1 MSERKS
7 FFASITRKI
16 SIPAFERFQK
26 LPGKVSEALREAAAE
41 KGLFLPAVKA
51 RLGEQPPVNLATL
64 VEYYLKDPTVMA
76 AVDYLSEQV
85 AGTGFYTVSEPGYE
99 EAKKIVDD
107 FCDNVNMDGLLM
119 QTSKE
124 IIFSGNCFWEKIL
137 TNGKLSSLV
146 ILPLSSIKFIIR
158 TKIGGHP
165 QIYIQQ
171 VGADKVEFTAEEIIH
186 FRLNPV
192 DGSAWGTG
200 ILHSLASPKQI
211 DETTVRPAFLDIK
224 ARVEDDIWKIV
235 HRYAAPKRLW
245 KFEGVGDEK
254 LQNEYAPTIQSA
266 PVDADFVT
274 NKPVEV
280 ASLDINPAARFDGMI
295 EHVNSQ
301 VVQGLQT
308 PMTRLFTTPGFTE
321 ASATEATKM
330 ADRKIMKLQRDLA
343 RIIEREVFKPLLT
356 QNGIDPLKARV
367 RIRWG
372 MQERPE
378 VKIEHIVQ
386 LAQISATSGIEYLT
400 KDEVRNMLAKYASFE
415 LQEQPEDQKAIPAEK
430 LKEMRFFRDKGGS
443 IHVVPESDE
452 DRQQY
457 AAKLAEGWDENE
469 NNIRRRVRE
478 PDMFQSYT
486 FRTIWLSEPEGIKA
500 VVGKLKG
507 EDKLTIQSIIFSKKK
522 DWTME
527 KARQWIKDH
536 PDLQVSESEPAEKT

>member
-356 QNGIDPLKARV
+356 QNDIDPLKARV

-430 LKEMRFFRDKGGS
+430 LKEMLFFRGRGGK
-443 IHVVPESDE
+443 IRVIPQSDE
-452 DRQQY
+452 DREQY

-478 PDMFQSYT
+478 PDMFQPYT

-500 VVGKLKG
+500 VVGRLKG

-522 DWTME
+522 DWTMD

-536 PDLQVSESEPAEKT
+536 PDLQVSESESAEKT